1 MDNGFVDR
9 LKMAM
14 QDVGISASDLSRAS
28 GVSKSD
34 ISYYLSGRYKP
45 KQDKCYLLAKALNVD
60 PGWLMT
66 GVEQTPL
73 HALVNNAVHAG
84 MVMEKNISGPKT
96 EEARIISAG
105 IDKMEP
111 ERREQALKVLQTIFA
126 DYFDGGEKDE
136 T

>member
-9 LKMAM
+9 LKKAM
-14 QDVGISASDLSRAS
+14 QNVGISASDLSRAS

-84 MVMEKNISGPKT
+84 MVMGQNIYAPKT
-96 EEARIISAG
+96 REARIIAEG
-105 IDKMEP
+105 IDRMEQ
-111 ERREQALKVLQTIFA
+111 EKREQAVKLFHVAFPESFA
-126 DYFDGGEKDE
+126 GSDD
-136 T
+136 

>member
-73 HALVNNAVHAG
+73 HALVNNAIHAG
-84 MVMEKNISGPKT
+84 MVMGQNIYAPKT
-96 EEARIISAG
+96 REARIIAEG
-105 IDKMEP
+105 IDRMEQ
-111 ERREQALKVLQTIFA
+111 EKREQAVKLFNVAFPESFA
-126 DYFDGGEKDE
+126 GSDD
-136 T
+136 

>member
-9 LKMAM
+9 LKKAM
-14 QDVGISASDLSRAS
+14 QNVGISASDLSRAS

-84 MVMEKNISGPKT
+84 MVMGQNIYAPKT
-96 EEARIISAG
+96 REARIIAEG
-105 IDKMEP
+105 IDRMEQ
-111 ERREQALKVLQTIFA
+111 EKREQAVKLFNVAFPESFA
-126 DYFDGGEKDE
+126 GSDD
-136 T
+136 

>member
-9 LKMAM
+9 LKKAM
-14 QDVGISASDLSRAS
+14 QNVGISASDLSRAS

-84 MVMEKNISGPKT
+84 MVMGQNIYAPKT
-96 EEARIISAG
+96 REARIIAEG
-105 IDKMEP
+105 IDRMEQ
-111 ERREQALKVLQTIFA
+111 EKREQAVKLFNVAFPESFTGS
-126 DYFDGGEKDE
+126 DD
-136 T
+136 